1 MANGFYVPSDFQYD
15 WTLPEEDVWKR
26 GFYQGLPSWTEGG
39 PGQAGAYSPQIRGMA
54 TRGMAPAYGGYLL
67 ATGGPDA
74 AGTPT
79 SFGEYLANV
88 ADTSG
93 AIRAPV
99 YGRDVGWN
107 QMLDLSQMAGAGNLS
122 GWQQQ
127 VAADNPYAGMF
138 TTGEADIAGMDPS
151 MARSVALARMAPTQP
166 GGYASWSQGMRG
178 NLAARAIQNLQNMY
192 EQAQYRGTATSPIS
206 LMGQQVSPYGMG
218 GEGAGFLSWLSEA
231 MGGESAFARIATTP

>member
-39 PGQAGAYSPQIRGMA
+39 VGAAGAYSPQVRAMA

-67 ATGGPDA
+67 ATGGPSA

-79 SFGEYLANV
+79 SFGDYLAGQ
-88 ADTSG
+88 SG
-93 AIRAPV
+93 AGPLQSPI

-107 QMLDLSQMAGAGNLS
+107 QMLDLSRMAGAGSLS
-122 GWQQQ
+122 GWQEQ
-127 VAADNPYAGMF
+127 VAADNPYAGLF

-151 MARSVALARMAPTQP
+151 MARSVALARMAPQGP
-166 GGYASWSQGMRG
+166 GDYASWSQGMRG

-192 EQAQYRGTATSPIS
+192 EQAQYRGTTASPIS
-206 LMGQQVSPYGMG
+206 LMGQEVSPYGMG
-218 GEGAGFLSWLSEA
+218 GEGAGFLSWLSDA
-231 MGGESAFARIATTP
+231 MGAESAFGRIGEVA